1 MYLFKKQSCIINILV
16 MLEVKHVFLI
26 HWWSYSR
33 SVDSSVNMPLR
44 SGGPLVPLL
53 YKCYLRKFKLSRSSF
68 QTQPTFGSI
77 SEFIVAFVLIY
88 IAYST
93 DIWAFYFLHFWFYLV
108 ALSIFSERYNWA
120 WSNLP
125 SVFYGIVERVTCF
138 RLLDQKTGE
147 ADFINTG
154 HLEMDYLK
162 HFLIETLLCL

>member
-1 MYLFKKQSCIINILV
+1 

-26 HWWSYSR
+26 HWWNYSR

-68 QTQPTFGSI
+68 QTQPTFWQHFRIYSCIGL
-77 SEFIVAFVLIY
+77 VLLFLF
-88 IAYST
+88 SSSFRV
-93 DIWAFYFLHFWFYLV
+93 FY
-108 ALSIFSERYNWA
+108 ERYNWA
-120 WSNLP
+120 WSNFP

-138 RLLDQKTGE
+138 QSLDQKTGE
-147 ADFINTG
+147 ADFIHTG

-162 HFLIETLLCL
+162 HFFNRNTPVSVTNCRKVFFMQESLALKWSPLLLFLI